1 LFSFAKK
8 DNQIWR
14 RNFFNEIN
22 GGKEY
27 VTILRHQD
35 LLNYI
40 KCPTSEFPPRSLL
53 SPSKSWK
60 IAAKTL
66 QNWMSV

>member
-27 VTILRHQD
+27 AYFLWRLD
-35 LLNYI
+35 LLNSFKY
-40 KCPTSEFPPRSLL
+40 PTSVLQVLSLL
-53 SPSKSWK
+53 STSEY
-60 IAAKTL
+60 
-66 QNWMSV
+66 